1 MKVLEDLAALRAWR
15 ATRGELGFVPTMG
28 ALHEGHLTLV
38 RRARQAA
45 GQAVLVSIFVNPT
58 QFGPSEDLASYPRTL
73 ERDLELCRETG
84 CDAVYAPG
92 PEDMYRAGAT
102 SFVEVGAVAEPL
114 CGQFRPGHFR
124 GVATVVAKLFLRAQ
138 PQRAYFGEK
147 DYQQLQVI
155 RTLVRDL
162 DFPVEVVGVPT
173 VRETDGL
180 AMSSRNL
187 RLSPSERLKATRIYA
202 ALQAGPSPEAA
213 REVLRAAGIEPQYL
227 ELVDPDTLLPKPW
240 PLQGRGVLAVAAYV
254 GNVRLID
261 NLAFEGA

>member
-15 ATRGELGFVPTMG
+15 ASQGEVGFVPTMG
-28 ALHEGHLTLV
+28 ALHEGHLTLI
-38 RRARQAA
+38 RQARQAE

-58 QFGPSEDLASYPRTL
+58 QFGPNEDLASYPRTL
-73 ERDLELCRETG
+73 ERDLELCREAG
-84 CDAVYAPG
+84 CDAVYAPT
-92 PEDMYRAGAT
+92 PEDMYRSGAT
-102 SFVEVGAVAEPL
+102 TFVEVGAVAEPL
-114 CGQFRPGHFR
+114 CGRFRPGHFR

-155 RTLVRDL
+155 RTMVQDL

-180 AMSSRNL
+180 AMSSRNQ
-187 RLSPSERLKATRIYA
+187 RLSPEARAQAARLYA

-213 REVLRAAGIEPQYL
+213 RELLRQAGIEPQYL
-227 ELVDPDTLLPKPW
+227 ELVDPDTLQPKPC

-254 GNVRLID
+254 GDVRLID